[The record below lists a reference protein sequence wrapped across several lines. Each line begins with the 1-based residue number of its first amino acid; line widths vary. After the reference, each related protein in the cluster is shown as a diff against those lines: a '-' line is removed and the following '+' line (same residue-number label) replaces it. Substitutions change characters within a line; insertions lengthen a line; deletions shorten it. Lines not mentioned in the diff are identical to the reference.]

1 MLRTALRAAAL
12 RAALDPEDH
21 DGPWEQEKRAGHRPA
36 PPASGH
42 KKDSPLTGLI
52 TKTEVSTLTGE
63 PHMNETQVDT
73 GIAELSGLT
82 LGGRKLVFLDCA
94 RI

>member
-1 MLRTALRAAAL
+1 VLRTALRAAAL

-63 PHMNETQVDT
+63 PQ
-73 GIAELSGLT
+73 
-82 LGGRKLVFLDCA
+82 GGRRADL
-94 RI
+94 

>member
-1 MLRTALRAAAL
+1 VLRTALRAAAL

-42 KKDSPLTGLI
+42 KKDSPLPG
-52 TKTEVSTLTGE
+52 
-63 PHMNETQVDT
+63 
-73 GIAELSGLT
+73 
-82 LGGRKLVFLDCA
+82 
-94 RI
+94 